1 MTDGCSDLQRDT
13 DIAHGRLPVRGV
25 NKISALPTDVPQCV
39 ADSLTDVFELDA
51 WIRAHREGDDDPLDM
66 PNIITRLCEVAEQ
79 KDKVHQLLVDRVNE
93 FIAGEGNDDHE

>member
-13 DIAHGRLPVRGV
+13 DLAHGRLPVRRAAKV
-25 NKISALPTDVPQCV
+25 PTLPADIPQCV
-39 ADSLTDVFELDA
+39 ADSLTGDEL
-51 WIRAHREGDDDPLDM
+51 RLMEGSRPVIPKVGRD
-66 PNIITRLCEVAEQ
+66 IIVRLCEVAEQ